1 MTFVYGPSG
10 REVPFVQK
18 IKEINWFLVVAV
30 TAIAVIGFAMLYSTA
45 TPPLGPDG
53 QPQGRGSFDPW
64 ASRQMARYCFGLVAM
79 LAIGFVDIRLWMQLA
94 YPAYAVALLLLI
106 AVELVGVTGMGA
118 QRWVEIPGIGMRL
131 QPSEVMKVTMVLALA
146 RYVHGLRF
154 GEIST
159 LKGLAPA
166 LLLIILPV
174 LLVLKQPDLGTSL
187 LLIAGGMILLF
198 LAGLSWRIVGGV
210 GVLGII
216 SAGIGWQFFLQEYQK
231 QRVLTFLNPE
241 SDPLGAGYHILQAK
255 IAMGSGGTFGKG
267 YLKGTQSQLNF
278 LPEKHTDFIFTMLS
292 EELGLTGGVFL
303 LVLYLI
309 VMARGMTIALSS
321 RNHFGRLVAMG
332 VMATFLL
339 YIVINT
345 AMVMGLIPVVGV
357 PLPLVSYGGTAMMTI
372 MFGLGLVMS
381 VHIHRDIDI
390 PRQSA
395 AFW

>member
-18 IKEINWFLVVAV
+18 VQQINWFLVIVV
-30 TAIAVIGFAMLYSTA
+30 TLIAAMGFAMLYSTA
-45 TPPLGPDG
+45 TGPVGADG
-53 QPQGRGSFDPW
+53 QSPERGSFDPW
-64 ASRQMARYCFGLVAM
+64 ASRQMARYVFGLAAM
-79 LAIGFVDIRLWMQLA
+79 LAIGLVDIRLWMKLA
-94 YPAYAVALLLLI
+94 YPAYAVAFLLLV

-131 QPSEVMKVTMVLALA
+131 QPSEVMKITMVLALA

-154 GEIST
+154 GKIST
-159 LKGLAPA
+159 FKGLAPA
-166 LLLIILPV
+166 VLLIILPV
-174 LLVLKQPDLGTSL
+174 LLVLRQPDLGTSL
-187 LLIAGGMILLF
+187 LLLAGGLILLF

-216 SAGIGWQFFLQEYQK
+216 GSGVGWQFLQDYQK
-231 QRVLTFLNPE
+231 QRVLTFMDPE
-241 SDPLGAGYHILQAK
+241 SDPLGTGYHILQAK

-267 YLKGTQSQLNF
+267 YLNGTQSQLNF

-292 EELGLTGGVFL
+292 EELGLVGGVFL

-309 VMARGMTIALSS
+309 VLARGSSIAMSS

-390 PRQSA
+390 PRQA
-395 AFW
+395 AAIW